1 MKTKEI
7 ILALQCCVEGDCGKC
22 PTSRIYPQCEASLIA
37 SAASR
42 MTEQQ
47 TRIQALKNDIAK
59 LENEKSWAEEIAM
72 SDRRR
77 DFW

>member
-1 MKTKEI
+1 MKTKDI
-7 ILALQCCVEGDCGKC
+7 ILALQCCAEENCGSC
-22 PTSRIYPQCEASLIA
+22 PTNRNYPQCQASLITF
-37 SAASR
+37 AASR

-47 TRIQALKNDIAK
+47 TRIQFLENDIAK
-59 LENEKSWAEEIAM
+59 LKNEKSWAEEIAM